1 LCDAAGS
8 FGLDDAY
15 GKTSQPGHVFR
26 AIARADAAAVFII
39 VPIENVMAAVFDTPV
54 APVGGKDALRV
65 GLLRGST
72 RDAIGDFAGGLAV
85 FFINGLPLDDKC
97 LSDVRKVEIAVEFGC
112 GPDFADFDAAMVRR
126 VAIGKVR
133 FLPVFK
139 VQGDVLEKSG
149 LVVFYGKVVMREA
162 FFDQVGGDFALGQ
175 EGIGGNVFTLNIDG
189 IQQRD
194 GGFDFV
200 GAFDR
205 FIVCGQCAYFFW
217 V

>member
-1 LCDAAGS
+1 MSDAARS
-8 FGLDDAY
+8 FGLDNTY
-15 GKTSQPGHVFR
+15 GKTAQPGHVFR

-54 APVGGKDALRV
+54 AAVGGKNALRV
-65 GLLRGST
+65 GLFRGSAG
-72 RDAIGDFAGGLAV
+72 DAVGDFTGALAA
-85 FFINGLPLDDKC
+85 FFINRLPLDDKC
-97 LSDVRKVEIAVEFGC
+97 LSDVRKVQIAVEFGC
-112 GPDFADFDAAMVRR
+112 GPDFADFDAAMVWR
-126 VAIGKVR
+126 VAIGIIR
-133 FLPVFK
+133 CLPVFK
-139 VQGDVLEKSG
+139 VQGNVFKKSG
-149 LVVFYGKVVMREA
+149 LVVFYGKVVMRMA
-162 FFDQVGGDFALGQ
+162 FFDQVGGDFTLGQ

-205 FIVCGQCAYFFW
+205 FIVRGQCAYFFW